1 MKGSRY
7 LIIRFLLIFTILM
20 TPLSTVQAAEAVSI
34 GAVLPLS
41 GKFASFGNK
50 ALQGVE
56 LALEKHNSTEAGKKR
71 PVRLLIKDSKGMPK
85 MAEKAVSELSMD
97 GVDVVVGPILATTAD
112 AAAKKAQ
119 ELKIPIITMTQKEGI
134 TGIGGWVF
142 RNGMTN
148 AAQVK
153 GLVDYASRQGV
164 KKVAILYPDNPF
176 GRELTA
182 VFTTEMVKLGGE
194 VVASKDYKEGQ
205 TDFGPEIKALV
216 GPEFLEKM
224 KAYTE
229 EREKEFKEAE
239 KSKAKPTPTSE
250 IEPVEEME
258 KPMPEFDAVFIP
270 DYADRVG
277 LIVPQLAFYDV
288 RDVKLLGISG
298 WNSSKLINMAG
309 DFLSEDVMIVDGF
322 FSGSP
327 RPQVTD
333 FVGAYRKTFGE
344 EPGIV
349 EALAY
354 DTMGIVLSLIP
365 EGSDSRDGIRNAI
378 LKIKDYQGVSGNITF
393 SGRDAE
399 RSFFN
404 LTVNRGVIEE
414 VTDH

>member
-1 MKGSRY
+1 M
-7 LIIRFLLIFTILM
+7 IIRFLLIFVILLA
-20 TPLSTVQAAEAVSI
+20 PLSTLQAAEAVSV
-34 GAVLPLS
+34 GVVLPLS
-41 GKFASFGNK
+41 GKFGAFGNK

-85 MAEKAVSELSMD
+85 MAEKAVSELNTE
-97 GVDVVVGPILATTAD
+97 GVDVIIGPILATTAD

-148 AAQVK
+148 AAQIK

-164 KKVAILYPDNPF
+164 KKAAILYPDNLF
-176 GRELTA
+176 GRELTI
-182 VFTTEMVKLGGE
+182 VFTAEMVKLGGE

-205 TDFGPEIKALV
+205 TDFGLEIKALV

-224 KAYTE
+224 KVYTE
-229 EREKEFKEAE
+229 EREKEFKEAG
-239 KSKAKPTPTSE
+239 KSKAKPTPPTSE

-258 KPMPEFDAVFIP
+258 RPMPDFDAVFIP

-298 WNSSKLINMAG
+298 WNSPKLINMAG
-309 DFLSEDVMIVDGF
+309 DFLSDDVMIVDGF

-327 RPQVTD
+327 RPQVID

-354 DTMGIVLSLIP
+354 DTMGIVLSVIP
-365 EGSDSRDGIRNAI
+365 EGGDSRDGIKKTI

-393 SGRDAE
+393 SGNDAE
-399 RSFFN
+399 RSFYY

-414 VTDH
+414 VADH

>member
-1 MKGSRY
+1 MI
-7 LIIRFLLIFTILM
+7 LRFLLIFTILM
-20 TPLSTVQAAEAVSI
+20 APLSTLQAAEAVSI

-41 GKFASFGNK
+41 GKFAAFGNK

-56 LALEKHNSTEAGKKR
+56 LALEKHNSTEAGTKR

-85 MAEKAVSELSMD
+85 TAEKAVNELNTD
-97 GVDVVVGPILATTAD
+97 GVDVIIGPILATTAD

-153 GLVDYASRQGV
+153 GLVDYASRRGV
-164 KKVAILYPDNPF
+164 EKVAVLYPDNPF

-182 VFTTEMVKLGGE
+182 VFTAEIVKRGGE
-194 VVASKDYKEGQ
+194 VVASEGYKEGQ
-205 TDFGPEIKALV
+205 TDFGTEIKALV

-224 KAYTE
+224 RAYTE
-229 EREKEFKEAE
+229 EKEKEFKEAE
-239 KSKAKPTPTSE
+239 KSKAMPTPTSESE

-258 KPMPEFDAVFIP
+258 RPMPDFDAVFIP

-288 RDVKLLGISG
+288 RDVRLLGISG
-298 WNSSKLINMAG
+298 WNSPKLINMAG
-309 DFLSEDVMIVDGF
+309 DFLSDDVMIVDGF
-322 FSGSP
+322 FSGSS
-327 RPQVTD
+327 RPQVVD
-333 FVGAYRKTFGE
+333 FVGAYRKIFGE

-365 EGSDSRDGIRNAI
+365 VGGDSRGGIKNTI
-378 LKIKDYQGVSGNITF
+378 LKIKDYHGVSGIITF
-393 SGRDAE
+393 SGSDAE
-399 RSFFN
+399 RSFYY

-414 VTDH
+414 ITDH

>member
-1 MKGSRY
+1 
-7 LIIRFLLIFTILM
+7 
-20 TPLSTVQAAEAVSI
+20 
-34 GAVLPLS
+34 
-41 GKFASFGNK
+41 
-50 ALQGVE
+50 
-56 LALEKHNSTEAGKKR
+56 
-71 PVRLLIKDSKGMPK
+71 MPK
-85 MAEKAVSELSMD
+85 MAEKAVNELNTD
-97 GVDVVVGPILATTAD
+97 GVDVIIGPILATTAD

-119 ELKIPIITMTQKEGI
+119 ELRIPIITMTQKEGI
-134 TGIGGWVF
+134 TDIGGWVF
-142 RNGMTN
+142 RNCMAN
-148 AAQVK
+148 SAQVK
-153 GLVDYASRQGV
+153 GLVDYVSRLGI
-164 KKVAILYPDNPF
+164 KKVAVLYPDNQF
-176 GRELTA
+176 GRELT
-182 VFTTEMVKLGGE
+182 VLFTTEMARLGGE

-239 KSKAKPTPTSE
+239 KSKAKPTPTTE

-258 KPMPEFDAVFIP
+258 RPIPDFDAVFIP

-298 WNSSKLINMAG
+298 WNSPKLITLTGA
-309 DFLSEDVMIVDGF
+309 FLSDDVIIVDGF

-327 RPQVTD
+327 RPQVID

-354 DTMGIVLSLIP
+354 DTMGIVLSVIP
-365 EGSDSRDGIRNAI
+365 EGGDSRDGIKKKI

-393 SGRDAE
+393 SGNDAE
-399 RSFFN
+399 RSFYY

-414 VTDH
+414 VTGH